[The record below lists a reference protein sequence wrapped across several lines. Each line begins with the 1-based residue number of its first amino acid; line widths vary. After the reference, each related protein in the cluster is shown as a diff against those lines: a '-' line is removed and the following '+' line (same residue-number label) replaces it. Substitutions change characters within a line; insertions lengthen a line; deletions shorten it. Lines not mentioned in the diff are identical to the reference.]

1 MRSLNAIMVCLA
13 LLASAAVGVAGQSD
27 PLSRPAIPSTGCGVS
42 AVEPGV
48 HSGTMAVAGV
58 YRTWELAVP
67 PVHDGQTPLPLVIGL
82 HGGGE
87 FYSSERL
94 LALAEEED
102 FVAVAPR
109 DAYQDFWMMW
119 EPQLPGYDLSLG
131 NPDVA
136 LVDALIDQLGE
147 ELCLDLAR
155 VYATGLCVG
164 GGGTLVLGCVLDDR
178 IAAVA
183 PVSSA
188 FDLGDACNTERPV
201 PVLAIHGTRDTTA
214 PFEGGAAPA
223 DWFLDTVLKDGLSLI
238 HI

>member
-58 YRTWELAVP
+58 DRTWELAVP

-119 EPQLPGYDLSLG
+119 EPQLPGYDHSLG

-136 LVDALIDQLGE
+136 LDDALIEQLG
-147 ELCLDLAR
+147 
-155 VYATGLCVG
+155 
-164 GGGTLVLGCVLDDR
+164 
-178 IAAVA
+178 
-183 PVSSA
+183 
-188 FDLGDACNTERPV
+188 
-201 PVLAIHGTRDTTA
+201 
-214 PFEGGAAPA
+214 
-223 DWFLDTVLKDGLSLI
+223 
-238 HI
+238 